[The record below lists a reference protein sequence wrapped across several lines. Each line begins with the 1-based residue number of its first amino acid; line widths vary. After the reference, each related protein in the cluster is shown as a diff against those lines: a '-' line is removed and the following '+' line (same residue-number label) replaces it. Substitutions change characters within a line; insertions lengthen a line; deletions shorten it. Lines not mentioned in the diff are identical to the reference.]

1 MIKGVVEG
9 VSNNYGKFSVL
20 IGGVWYGT
28 KAEYATF
35 QKPEKGDEISFDN
48 GGDGKKYLQKVT
60 IVSSGNA
67 PAANNSSS
75 AVAGKP
81 AARGGY
87 SRGSFPIEPLDGQRS
102 IIRQNAVTNANS
114 FLYNFGTSS
123 SIPPTVEDLIDIA
136 RQIEAYTAGDLDRER
151 AKELA
156 EAEEG

>member
-1 MIKGVVEG
+1 MITGTVAG
-9 VSNNYGKFSVL
+9 VSTNYGKFSIL
-20 IGGVWYGT
+20 IDGNWYGT
-28 KAEYATF
+28 KEEYATF
-35 QKPEKGDEISFDN
+35 DRPVKGDNVTFDN
-48 GGDGKKYLQKVT
+48 GGDGKKYLQKVV
-60 IVSSGNA
+60 INSSGGA
-67 PAANNSSS
+67 PAANTGG
-75 AVAGKP
+75 AK

-114 FLYNFGTSS
+114 FCQAIHPGTYS
-123 SIPPTVEDLIDIA
+123 VDFLLDVA